1 MYAEN
6 FQLESYLKRIG
17 YSGSLEHCADTL
29 TKLMRAQLFSVAFEN
44 LEFAGVG
51 GMDKLLHLRVCEV
64 GQQRT

>member
-17 YSGSLEHCADTL
+17 YEGSLALNAETL

-44 LEFAGVG
+44 LDGTG
-51 GMDKLLHLRVCEV
+51 R
-64 GQQRT
+64 